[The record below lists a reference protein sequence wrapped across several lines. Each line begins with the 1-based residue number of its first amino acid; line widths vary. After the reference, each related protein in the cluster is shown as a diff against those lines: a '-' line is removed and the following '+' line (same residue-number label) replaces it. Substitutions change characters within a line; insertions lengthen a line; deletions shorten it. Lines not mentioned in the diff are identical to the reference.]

1 MIDPVVRLET
11 LAVACNV
18 ALNTIRRAR
27 LEGHIPAPDTLYK
40 TPKSGQ
46 PARAWKLSTI
56 RAWKLSTLCAWNP
69 AVADRC
75 AAILR
80 ALETIPLDAA

>member
-56 RAWKLSTLCAWNP
+56 RAWNP

-75 AAILR
+75 AAILA
-80 ALETIPLDAA
+80 ALETVPLKAA

>member
-1 MIDPVVRLET
+1 MTDPVVRLET

-18 ALNTIRRAR
+18 ALTPIRRAR

-46 PARAWKLSTI
+46 PARAWKMSTI
-56 RAWKLSTLCAWNP
+56 RAWNP

-75 AAILR
+75 LPLLRPAEPIPPKAA
-80 ALETIPLDAA
+80 

>member
-56 RAWKLSTLCAWNP
+56 RAWNP

-75 AAILR
+75 AALLR
-80 ALETIPLDAA
+80 ALETIQLDAA

>member
-56 RAWKLSTLCAWNP
+56 RAWNP

-75 AAILR
+75 AAILA
-80 ALETIPLDAA
+80 ALETLPLKAA

>member
-1 MIDPVVRLET
+1 MTDPVVRLET

-27 LEGHIPAPDTLYK
+27 LEGHIPAPDTRYK

-56 RAWKLSTLCAWNP
+56 RAWNP
-69 AVADRC
+69 TVADRC
-75 AAILR
+75 ARLI
-80 ALETIPLDAA
+80 EPIPPMAA

>member
-1 MIDPVVRLET
+1 MAVPVVRLET

-27 LEGHIPAPDTLYK
+27 LEGHIPAPDAVYK
-40 TPKSGQ
+40 TLKSGQ

-56 RAWKLSTLCAWNP
+56 RAWNP
-69 AVADRC
+69 AIAARC
-75 AAILR
+75 QRLIHDPEPLPPMAA
-80 ALETIPLDAA
+80 